1 MVSVILLLT
10 YSILNSTNLIS
21 SNVLDN
27 MSDNS
32 FIVKPTNYN
41 YKTSYCS
48 YNNSYLDSYSLD
60 DNMDEVEVD
69 VMVDVMVEE
78 EVEIEIEV

>member
-27 MSDNS
+27 MLDNS

-41 YKTSYCS
+41 YNTSYCPYDS
-48 YNNSYLDSYSLD
+48 TYLDD
-60 DNMDEVEVD
+60 DMDEVEVE
-69 VMVDVMVEE
+69 VEVDVMVEE

>member
-21 SNVLDN
+21 SSNVLEN
-27 MSDNS
+27 VLDNS

-41 YKTSYCS
+41 YNTSYCPYDS
-48 YNNSYLDSYSLD
+48 TYLDD
-60 DNMDEVEVD
+60 DMDEVEVD